1 MAFDITLGDAAGGV
15 DPAIRVSHEIGTETF
30 GALRHHTGLAMH
42 DVFVSHSRMHDGAI
56 ADAVVAA
63 LETQAVPC
71 WIAPRNI
78 EAGEDF
84 PAAIIEAISTTRV
97 LVLIFS
103 SHSNGSDHIRR
114 EIATAL
120 SKKVMVVPFRVENVM
135 PEGALEYHLQSMQ
148 WLDALTPALNH
159 HIQELVRRV
168 KDILRAPISA
178 KTPTTDL
185 RTPGRIGPSLPVGP
199 APTSRPAAHAVG
211 VAVVERATDLVPSS
225 QLPATSR
232 QRRLTFARNVLA
244 GVSCLVFLT
253 LLLRTLAARRE
264 AVAGVPFSPVSEGGR
279 SGATMQVV
287 ADKIQFFEG
296 PSKPPIPSAR
306 QYRTTFPAAQ
316 ARFIFTELTYAFA
329 KTDHDVTLT
338 TACAI
343 VARNDTVVGSF
354 ALAATLTAGST
365 TKTSARAWGRAEPG
379 GWSPGVY
386 RADCTVGETLIARGT
401 FVIKP

>member
-1 MAFDITLGDAAGGV
+1 MAFDITLRDAVGWV
-15 DPAIRVSHEIGTETF
+15 DPAIRVSHDGTETL
-30 GALRHHTGLAMH
+30 GALRHHTELSMH
-42 DVFVSHSRMHDGAI
+42 DVFISHSRKHDGDI

-63 LETQAVPC
+63 LEAQAVSC

-148 WLDALTPALNH
+148 WLDALTPPLTR

-185 RTPGRIGPSLPVGP
+185 RTPGRSGPSLPVGP
-199 APTSRPAAHAVG
+199 ALVSRPAADALAV
-211 VAVVERATDLVPSS
+211 AERARDIVS
-225 QLPATSR
+225 TSPPTAASR
-232 QRRLTFARNVLA
+232 LRRLTSVRSVLA
-244 GVSCLVFLT
+244 GVSCLIFLT

-264 AVAGVPFSPVSEGGR
+264 AVAGVPFSHVSEGGR
-279 SGATMQVV
+279 SGGTMQVV

-296 PSKPPIPSAR
+296 PSKPPISSTR
-306 QYRTTFPAAQ
+306 QYRTAFSAAQ
-316 ARFIFTELTYAFA
+316 ARFIFTELTYSFA
-329 KTDHDVTLT
+329 PRSHDVTLT

-343 VARNDTVVGSF
+343 VARDDAVVGTFTLS
-354 ALAATLTAGST
+354 AALTAGST

-386 RADCTVGETLIARGT
+386 RAECTVGETLIARGS
-401 FVIKP
+401 FVVEP